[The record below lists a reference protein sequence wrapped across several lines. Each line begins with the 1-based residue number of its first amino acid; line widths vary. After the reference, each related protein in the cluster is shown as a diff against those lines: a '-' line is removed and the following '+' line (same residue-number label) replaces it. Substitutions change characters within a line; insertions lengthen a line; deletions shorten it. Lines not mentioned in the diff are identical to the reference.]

1 MTKKTNRLRLQC
13 FCSMRRLR
21 SFWTGGVRLLW
32 CWFALL
38 SIFTVLRSRL
48 RLSTWMVL
56 YSDIISTIISFQIFY
71 LFRLSN
77 VKKKKKKKKL
87 FVVCLF
93 RWSMFIFFYLIENW
107 YLCFYLF
114 LPISNVKKKKFVFCS
129 FRWSM
134 LLIFSI

>member
-77 VKKKKKKKKL
+77 VKKKKKKKKTFCCLFISMINVYFFLSNWKLIFMFL
-87 FVVCLF
+87 FVSSHFECQ
-93 RWSMFIFFYLIENW
+93 
-107 YLCFYLF
+107 
-114 LPISNVKKKKFVFCS
+114 KKKFVFCS